1 MSDRL
6 LFNANFGDLE
16 WSGTTQKKASLPSSS
31 LVIPDPLL
39 EASNYYFDLDGTIYE
54 CTGVS
59 DTASYLTFR
68 YDLEGTNVLYV
79 RLVKATDTVDISIRP
94 SSFPDVDFET
104 SILKLYEEDTP
115 ILTGDYKGVVR
126 FNKWVAVE
134 VIYDITNDS
143 FTYDLITD
151 GEIPEAERKYIK
163 KALIRFTNTKAV
175 LITYNENNN
184 NVEIEEVE

>member
-6 LFNANFGDLE
+6 LFNANFGELE
-16 WSGTTQKKASLPSSS
+16 RTGTTKKKATLPSSS

-39 EASNYYFDLDGTIYE
+39 EANNYYFDLDGTIYE

-59 DTASYLTFR
+59 DTASYVTFK
-68 YDLEGTNVLYV
+68 YDVEGTNQLYV
-79 RLVKATDTVDISIRP
+79 RLVKADDIVDMGIVSN
-94 SSFPDVDFET
+94 FPNINFET
-104 SILKLYEEDTP
+104 SVLKLYEEETP
-115 ILTGDYKGVVR
+115 VLTGDYKGIVR

-134 VIYDITNDS
+134 VIYDTANDS
-143 FTYDLITD
+143 FTYNLITD
-151 GEIPEAERKYIK
+151 GEMPEAERKFIK
-163 KALIRFTNTKAV
+163 KAIIRFTNSKAV

>member
-6 LFNANFGDLE
+6 LFNANFGELE
-16 WSGTTQKKASLPSSS
+16 WSGTLKKKANLPSSS

-54 CTGVS
+54 CTGVF
-59 DTASYLTFR
+59 DTVSYTTFK
-68 YDLEGTNVLYV
+68 YDVEGTNVLYV
-79 RLVKATDTVDISIRP
+79 RLVKASDTVEIAVTP
-94 SSFPDVDFET
+94 ASFPEVNFET

-115 ILTGDYKGVVR
+115 ILTGDYKGIVR

-134 VIYDITNDS
+134 VIYDVANDS
-143 FTYDLITD
+143 FTYNLITD
-151 GEIPEAERKYIK
+151 GDMPEAEPKYIK
-163 KALIRFTNTKAV
+163 KAIIRFTNTKAV
-175 LITYNENNN
+175 LITYNESNN